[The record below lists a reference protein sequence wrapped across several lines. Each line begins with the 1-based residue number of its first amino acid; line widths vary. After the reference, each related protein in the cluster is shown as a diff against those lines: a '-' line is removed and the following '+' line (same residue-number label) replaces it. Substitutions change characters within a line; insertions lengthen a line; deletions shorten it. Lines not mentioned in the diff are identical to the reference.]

1 MSVKLQ
7 GIGASKGIAEGLVF
21 ILDSEKNLSSF
32 EKGSVL
38 VTRMTN
44 PSLVPIMLKAAAIV
58 TDSGGLLCHA
68 ATVSRELGIP
78 CVVGTGNAT
87 SLLKNGAK
95 VIVDGNKGLVNE
107 I

>member
-1 MSVKLQ
+1 MKIKLQ
-7 GIGASKGIAEGLVF
+7 GIGASKGIAKGHVF
-21 ILDSEKNLSSF
+21 ILNSEANGLSFKS
-32 EKGSVL
+32 GSIL

-44 PSLVPIMLKAAAIV
+44 PSLVPLMLKAVAIV
-58 TDSGGLLCHA
+58 TDRGGMLCHA

-87 SLLKNGAK
+87 LLLKTGVR
-95 VIVDGNKGLVNE
+95 VIVDGREGLVNE